1 MNACSD
7 LLRQSAIAGGTAG
20 DPAAVQRH
28 AVLLLARSAAYSALS
43 ERLRSVPASQV
54 RSPLRVGLQS
64 PACLFHN
71 VLIGHPQPPSPVGPL
86 RSHQP
91 IPHP

>member
-28 AVLLLARSAAYSALS
+28 AVLLLARSAAYSSLS

-54 RSPLRVGLQS
+54 RSPL
-64 PACLFHN
+64 
-71 VLIGHPQPPSPVGPL
+71 
-86 RSHQP
+86 
-91 IPHP
+91 